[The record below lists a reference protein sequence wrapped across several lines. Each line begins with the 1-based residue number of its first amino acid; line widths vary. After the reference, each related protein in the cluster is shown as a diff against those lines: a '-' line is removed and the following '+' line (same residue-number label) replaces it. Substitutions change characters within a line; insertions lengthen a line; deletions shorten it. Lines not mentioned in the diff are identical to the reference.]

1 MSTFLLI
8 AVLAV
13 LVFLS
18 VTRWHR
24 GHKASSLN
32 SVYISSDC
40 DVGFKK
46 KEE

>member
-18 VTRWHR
+18 VTDGAEDTRHR
-24 GHKASSLN
+24 R
-32 SVYISSDC
+32 
-40 DVGFKK
+40 
-46 KEE
+46 